1 MGLFKRIFKIVR
13 HLYKHKTNS
22 SYSMNQN
29 KDEISKKR
37 LMMVTK
43 VEDYSI
49 DIFPQP
55 NDRLKSIIQAVPSTC
70 LVLFQYKRLKGMTKE
85 WKSWAWEMMEK
96 GFQTPGIIQLE
107 GEDVNLNQFE
117 HASLIESILKE
128 LELEVTT
135 DEVYQQYVLYI
146 AHQVLDNMISA
157 EEGLKILTQ
166 EAIDTD
172 YHDAFMDVY
181 YLDDEIDLERN
192 YYCKNDKD
200 GNLYEDNI
208 EEWMH
213 LYFEKTIKFNE
224 Y

>member
-1 MGLFKRIFKIVR
+1 
-13 HLYKHKTNS
+13 
-22 SYSMNQN
+22 
-29 KDEISKKR
+29 
-37 LMMVTK
+37 
-43 VEDYSI
+43 
-49 DIFPQP
+49 
-55 NDRLKSIIQAVPSTC
+55 
-70 LVLFQYKRLKGMTKE
+70 
-85 WKSWAWEMMEK
+85 MMEK
-96 GFQTPGIIQLE
+96 GFQTPGIIQLA
-107 GEDVNLNQFE
+107 GEDVNLNKFE

-200 GNLYEDNI
+200 GIIYEDNV
-208 EEWMH
+208 EDWLH
-213 LYFEKTIKFNE
+213 LYFERIIKLNE
-224 Y
+224 

>member
-1 MGLFKRIFKIVR
+1 
-13 HLYKHKTNS
+13 
-22 SYSMNQN
+22 MNQN

-37 LMMVTK
+37 LMMVTN

-55 NDRLKSIIQAVPSTC
+55 NDRLKSIIQAVPITR

-96 GFQTPGIIQLE
+96 GFQTPGIIQLA

-166 EAIDTD
+166 EAINTD
-172 YHDAFMDVY
+172 DHNAFIDFNI
-181 YLDDEIDLERN
+181 LDDEIDLERN

-200 GNLYEDNI
+200 GIIYEDNV
-208 EEWMH
+208 ENWLH
-213 LYFEKTIKFNE
+213 LYFERIIKLNE
-224 Y
+224 

>member
-1 MGLFKRIFKIVR
+1 
-13 HLYKHKTNS
+13 
-22 SYSMNQN
+22 MNQN

-55 NDRLKSIIQAVPSTC
+55 NDRLKSIIQAVPITR

-96 GFQTPGIIQLE
+96 GFQTPGIIQLA

-135 DEVYQQYVLYI
+135 DEAYYQYVLYM
-146 AHQVLDNMISA
+146 AHQVLDGVIPA
-157 EEGLKILTQ
+157 EEGFKILTQ
-166 EAIDTD
+166 LAIDTD
-172 YHDAFMDVY
+172 YHNAFMEFY
-181 YLDDEIDLERN
+181 YLEDNADLLRN
-192 YYCKNDKD
+192 NYPGCYGD
-200 GNLYEDNI
+200 GNMREDNI

-213 LYFEKTIKFNE
+213 LYFEKVIKFNE
-224 Y
+224 

>member
-1 MGLFKRIFKIVR
+1 MGLLNRIYKIVR
-13 HLYKHKTNS
+13 HQYKHKPNS

-37 LMMVTK
+37 LMMVTN

-55 NDRLKSIIQAVPSTC
+55 NDRLKSIIQAVPITR

-96 GFQTPGIIQLE
+96 GFQTPGIIQLA

-117 HASLIESILKE
+117 LASLIESILKE

-200 GNLYEDNI
+200 GIIYEDNV
-208 EEWMH
+208 EDWLH
-213 LYFEKTIKFNE
+213 LYFERIIKLNE
-224 Y
+224 

>member
-1 MGLFKRIFKIVR
+1 
-13 HLYKHKTNS
+13 
-22 SYSMNQN
+22 MNQN

-55 NDRLKSIIQAVPSTC
+55 NDRLKSIIQAVPITR

-96 GFQTPGIIQLE
+96 GFQTPGIIQLA

-128 LELEVTT
+128 LELEVIT

-200 GNLYEDNI
+200 GIIYEDNV
-208 EEWMH
+208 EDWLQ
-213 LYFEKTIKFNE
+213 LYFERIIKLNE
-224 Y
+224 

>member
-55 NDRLKSIIQAVPSTC
+55 NDRLKSIIQAVPITR

-96 GFQTPGIIQLE
+96 GFQTPGIIQLA
-107 GEDVNLNQFE
+107 GEDVNLKQFE
-117 HASLIESILKE
+117 LASLIESILKE

-200 GNLYEDNI
+200 GIIYEDNV
-208 EEWMH
+208 EDWLH
-213 LYFEKTIKFNE
+213 LYFERIIKLNE
-224 Y
+224 

>member
-1 MGLFKRIFKIVR
+1 
-13 HLYKHKTNS
+13 
-22 SYSMNQN
+22 MNQN

-55 NDRLKSIIQAVPSTC
+55 NDRLKSIIQAVPITR

-85 WKSWAWEMMEK
+85 WKSWAWKMMEK
-96 GFQTPGIIQLE
+96 GFQTPGIIQLA

-200 GNLYEDNI
+200 GIIYEDNV
-208 EEWMH
+208 EDWLH
-213 LYFEKTIKFNE
+213 LYFERIIKLNE
-224 Y
+224 

>member
-1 MGLFKRIFKIVR
+1 MGLLNRIYKIVR
-13 HLYKHKTNS
+13 HQYMHKPNS

-29 KDEISKKR
+29 KEENNKKR

-55 NDRLKSIIQAVPSTC
+55 NDRLKSIIQAVPITR

-96 GFQTPGIIQLE
+96 GFQTPGIIQLA

-146 AHQVLDNMISA
+146 AHQVLDNMFSA

-200 GNLYEDNI
+200 GIIYEDNV
-208 EEWMH
+208 EDWLH
-213 LYFEKTIKFNE
+213 LYFERIIKLNE
-224 Y
+224 

>member
-1 MGLFKRIFKIVR
+1 
-13 HLYKHKTNS
+13 
-22 SYSMNQN
+22 MNQN

-55 NDRLKSIIQAVPSTC
+55 NDRLKSIIQAVPITR

-96 GFQTPGIIQLE
+96 GFQTPGIIQLA

-181 YLDDEIDLERN
+181 YLDDEIDLKRN

-200 GNLYEDNI
+200 GIIYEDNV
-208 EEWMH
+208 EDWLH
-213 LYFEKTIKFNE
+213 LYFERIIKLNE
-224 Y
+224 

>member
-1 MGLFKRIFKIVR
+1 
-13 HLYKHKTNS
+13 
-22 SYSMNQN
+22 MNQN

-55 NDRLKSIIQAVPSTC
+55 NDRLKSIIQAVPITR

-96 GFQTPGIIQLE
+96 GFQTPGIIQLA

-117 HASLIESILKE
+117 LASLIESILKE

-181 YLDDEIDLERN
+181 YLDDEIHLERN

-200 GNLYEDNI
+200 GIINEDNV
-208 EEWMH
+208 EDWLH
-213 LYFEKTIKFNE
+213 LYFERIIKLNE
-224 Y
+224 